1 VIRMDVIMCGEVS
14 GCRLGFQVRL
24 VSCDLFGY
32 RGAGRRLV
40 GIVGIMRM
48 KCLVS

>member
-1 VIRMDVIMCGEVS
+1 VVKLVE
-14 GCRLGFQVRL
+14 CRLGFQVRL